1 MQVGMADVETY
12 TTRQSK
18 LQKGEA
24 KICMWYLLATDSNL
38 KEEIP
43 MNGFNGVSVTWYL
56 DTGTE
61 L

>member
-1 MQVGMADVETY
+1 MWKHTPQDRANYRKVK
-12 TTRQSK
+12 Q
-18 LQKGEA
+18 